1 MTSSIGSTLRLM
13 RHPMVWM
20 AGIYLGLS
28 VLFAFVVEHF
38 LGVFTATQVGVILF
52 LLSPLAIGGV
62 LGMLRYNDYSPIL
75 FLMQAKKHY
84 FGIVIPAVISAIVIV
99 ITIVLLTIP
108 LSLIMGSIDP
118 VTLSG
123 LCIGVSIPVLLT
135 TLFYAPV
142 IVSEDATVT
151 QSLLRSVTLV
161 SYGTISALKFWIVTI
176 ALNFMV
182 FFGTSMAFAMLAFE
196 HLEKYADL
204 SVADQQAVYA
214 TFTADEW
221 MAMLGDSVVYLV
233 LFVSACAVVVSTFLL
248 CYLFVCYT
256 EAKKA
261 VPSASILS
269 EKME

>member
-1 MTSSIGSTLRLM
+1 
-13 RHPMVWM
+13 MVWM
-20 AGIYLGLS
+20 AGIYAGLS
-28 VLFAFVVEHF
+28 VFFVFAVEHF
-38 LGVFTATQVGVILF
+38 AGMYTATQIGVILF

-84 FGIVIPAVISAIVIV
+84 FGIVMPAIISALVIV
-99 ITIVLLTIP
+99 ITIVLLAVP

-118 VTLSG
+118 VVLSG

-151 QSLLRSVTLV
+151 QSLLRSITLV
-161 SYGTISALKFWIVTI
+161 GYDTISAMKFWIVTI
-176 ALNFMV
+176 ALKFMV
-182 FFGTSMAFAMLAFE
+182 FFGTSMVFAMLTFE

-204 SVADQQAVYA
+204 SIADQQAIYA
-214 TFTADEW
+214 AFTADEW
-221 MAMLGDSVVYLV
+221 ITMLGDGTFYVV
-233 LFVSACAVVVSTFLL
+233 LFLSACMLVVSTFLL
-248 CYLFVCYT
+248 CYLFVCYS

-261 VPSASILS
+261 VPSAPVLNENMSQ
-269 EKME
+269 